1 MHDCP
6 VCLADDA
13 TVFEVRDR
21 VPVLQNVIV
30 KSQDDAARFP
40 TGAIEMRACKCCGFV
55 WNAAFDP
62 AIIDY
67 GADYDNSVQASGV
80 YLKHQADMA
89 ERVMAH
95 AAELDYLEIGCG
107 AGEFLEVLDK
117 TGRLHSAV
125 GFDPAFK
132 GQRRFGEHITIHR
145 EYFTLETSV
154 KVPANITVVG
164 SRHTIEHIP
173 NPRDFIRDIAKFVQD
188 RNVRL
193 FLETPDVD
201 WIFKNVA
208 FEDFFYEHCSI
219 FTHGTMRRLLGEFG
233 LAADVSPVYK
243 DQYMWVEATAG
254 RPTSTAFDATLP
266 NQYMEQ
272 SRDAL
277 AYWRGAV
284 AAMRKDG
291 PVAVWGAAS
300 KGVTFALLIDG
311 IDCAIDLNPTKQSC
325 FMPVSATP
333 IVSPEAAQAR
343 GVASIIVMNPNYE
356 AEIRAKVQAMDW
368 GAEVRSIR

>member
-6 VCLADDA
+6 VCLADDS
-13 TVFEVRDR
+13 TVFEVRSR

-30 KSQDDAARFP
+30 KSREDAARFP
-40 TGAIEMRACKCCGFV
+40 TGAIEMRSCSRCGFV

-89 ERVMAH
+89 ERVLRNADK
-95 AAELDYLEIGCG
+95 LDYLEIGCG
-107 AGEFLEVLDK
+107 AGEFLEVLDR

-132 GQRRFGEHITIHR
+132 GQRRFGDHITIHR
-145 EYFTLETSV
+145 EYFTLATSV
-154 KVPANITVVG
+154 EVPANITVVG

-173 NPRDFIRDIAKFVQD
+173 NPRDFVRDIARFVQD

-201 WIFKNVA
+201 WIFRNVA

-219 FTHGTMRRLLGEFG
+219 FTHATMRRLLGDYG
-233 LAADVSPVYK
+233 LSADVSAVYNG
-243 DQYMWVEATAG
+243 QYMWVEATAG
-254 RPTSTAFDATLP
+254 APSSTEFDGALP
-266 NQYMEQ
+266 KRYMQQ

-277 AYWRGAV
+277 DHWRREV
-284 AAMRKDG
+284 KSMRADG

-300 KGVTFALLIDG
+300 KGVTFALLVDG
-311 IDCAIDLNPTKQSC
+311 IDCAIDLNPTKQGC

-333 IVSPEAAQAR
+333 IVSPEAAVAR

-356 AEIRAKVQAMDW
+356 AEIRAKVKAMGW
-368 GAEVRSIR
+368 AAQVRAIR